1 MATATSAAAAA
12 AAGPVALS
20 PEDEKVLLK
29 ELKNL
34 PTFSAL
40 RKPYENVED
49 WFFSITL
56 HQST

>member
-1 MATATSAAAAA
+1 MATAASAAAAA

-34 PTFSAL
+34 PTFSG
-40 RKPYENVED
+40 KPYENVED

>member
-1 MATATSAAAAA
+1 MATAAAAA

-34 PTFSAL
+34 PTFSG
-40 RKPYENVED
+40 KPYENVED